1 VLVIEGKLEF
11 TINGKSSQISRGS
24 VAFIG
29 SGDEHGIRNPGT
41 VPAKYYVIELGPQ
54 R

>member
-1 VLVIEGKLEF
+1 
-11 TINGKSSQISRGS
+11 

-29 SGDEHGIRNPGT
+29 SGDQHGIRNPEDI
-41 VPAKYYVIELGPQ
+41 PARYYVIELGPQ